1 MVEVN
6 LNAAEHRSKHLQHR
20 PAHESSQKRIVGG
33 GMYRKKRLV
42 NDKRCTQGRNRQMKP
57 REIITNNIIQETV
70 QHKTGGK
77 DSVKCDVM

>member
-1 MVEVN
+1 MLPNTEANIFSIAQHTNLVKRGQWVEGCI
-6 LNAAEHRSKHLQHR
+6 ERRDEK
-20 PAHESSQKRIVGG
+20 
-33 GMYRKKRLV
+33 V